1 MVIQS
6 VALNNSV
13 FVETLL
19 SFFFEITI
27 LHVSTTGKKRKKK
40 FWSASGFGGFFFFA
54 RHWVLFGFGVTHSSA
69 ILRSRS

>member
-27 LHVSTTGKKRKKK
+27 LHVSTTGKKRKK
-40 FWSASGFGGFFFFA
+40 FWSASGFGGFFFA

>member
-27 LHVSTTGKKRKKK
+27 LHVSTTGEKKKKK
-40 FWSASGFGGFFFFA
+40 FWSASCFGGFFFA